1 MQEYRWCFP
10 LSLHVAARDSERSR
24 KIHVINT
31 WLRSRCHHR
40 NFWPW
45 GKLFCASLMAADEVH
60 LGKRGEK
67 NSGPGAARAH
77 WKSFKLGLKR
87 EGDDSKPAH
96 DTGYHS
102 QVKRTRWY
110 NDEGNRKTEGK
121 HCRGIKELSSKKVTR
136 PGAQLKCLYAN
147 IHRLGN
153 KPELEATVLL
163 ENHNAIAITNLVAWF
178 PWPERGCWWL
188 QAVQNKDRQGR
199 RGGGISLCIKE
210 GI

>member
-1 MQEYRWCFP
+1 MDSVLLYCSSNSKWYWKKKVDPVDQHMN
-10 LSLHVAARDSERSR
+10 LSLVSLVKFIIFFFKPQYGLPVTRSAGIWQDTALCGENEVWSQFRRAR
-24 KIHVINT
+24 
-31 WLRSRCHHR
+31 
-40 NFWPW
+40 
-45 GKLFCASLMAADEVH
+45 
-60 LGKRGEK
+60 
-67 NSGPGAARAH
+67 

-136 PGAQLKCLYAN
+136 PAAQLKCLYAN

-163 ENHNAIAITNLVAWF
+163 ENYNAIAITNLVAWF